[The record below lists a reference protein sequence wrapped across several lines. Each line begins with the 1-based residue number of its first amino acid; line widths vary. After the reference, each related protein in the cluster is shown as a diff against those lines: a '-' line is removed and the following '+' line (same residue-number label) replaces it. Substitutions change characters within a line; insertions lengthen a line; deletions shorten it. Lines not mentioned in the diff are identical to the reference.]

1 MSSRQGGFTLIELV
15 VVITIL
21 GILAATALP
30 RFADLSNEAGKAAA
44 QGIAGGI
51 NGGASLVHSKWMVT
65 GSGSS
70 GTVQLEGDSV
80 SVNDSGW
87 PALTGS
93 GGSLDNIMTL
103 LQQDPLDQNW
113 TDATGATGLSAS
125 ALLRGPN
132 GTWIVTYN
140 EATGTANVTSDP

>member
-65 GSGSS
+65 GGSGSDDI
-70 GTVQLEGDSV
+70 QLEGASI
-80 SVNDSGW
+80 SLTNSGGW
-87 PALTGS
+87 PKGNV
-93 GGSLDNIMTL
+93 DNLVKL
-103 LQQDPLDQNW
+103 LQQDPRDQNW
-113 TDATGATGLSAS
+113 SDYTGSTSSVILQ
-125 ALLRGPN
+125 GPN
-132 GTWIVTYN
+132 GNWGVTYDETN
-140 EATGTANVTSDP
+140 GTANVTSAL

>member
-65 GSGSS
+65 GSGGS
-70 GTVQLEGDSV
+70 GTIDLEGDSV
-80 SVNDSGW
+80 SVNESGW
-87 PALTGS
+87 PVS
-93 GGSLDNIMTL
+93 GVANIVKL
-103 LQQDPLDQNW
+103 LQQDPRNQNW
-113 TDATGATGLSAS
+113 SDYTGSTTSVVLE
-125 ALLRGPN
+125 GPN
-132 GTWIVTYN
+132 GNWGVTYD
-140 EATGTANVTSDP
+140 EASGTANVTSAL